1 LDQILKERQQ
11 EMISSQISDPVSE
24 FTLTIDEDQIQR
36 FFHLLQQGFMVEV
49 KVGCTIK
56 KMFGQ
61 QFGISPEYLEGRI
74 QTIFLDGK
82 AVDNTDAAMVRDGSA
97 LALSAAMPGLVGAT
111 FRKGGCLASF
121 RSQITH
127 APNDLFA
134 QRQDGN
140 ITLKIFNLLLQEMGP
155 QFLSKG
161 ILISGDVLVD
171 FLRQQPPT
179 FWTGIKTATLD
190 GQELDLRGIVEE
202 GWPGKQIQ
210 YIRLRV
216 LPANERL

>member
-1 LDQILKERQQ
+1 
-11 EMISSQISDPVSE
+11 MSSSQITDPVSE
-24 FTLTIDEDQIQR
+24 FTLTIAEDQIQR

-56 KMFGQ
+56 EMFGQ

-82 AVDNTDAAMVRDGSA
+82 AVDNADAAMVKDGSA

-111 FRKGGCLASF
+111 FRKGGYLAPF

-127 APNDLFA
+127 TPDDLLA
-134 QRQDGN
+134 QKQVGN

-155 QFLSKG
+155 PFLSRG
-161 ILISGDVLVD
+161 II
-171 FLRQQPPT
+171 
-179 FWTGIKTATLD
+179 IKTGD
-190 GQELDLRGIVEE
+190 F
-202 GWPGKQIQ
+202 
-210 YIRLRV
+210 
-216 LPANERL
+216 